1 MDKEN
6 LKGVAALLVHVA
18 RVDEAYTYKEKQ
30 IIKSFINSF
39 NESDGELILK
49 EAEELESNSNQLL
62 SFTRAVKDQELEVKK
77 EIIEHLWQIIK
88 SFINSFNESDG
99 DLILREAEELESN
112 SNQLLSFTRAV
123 KDQELEVKKEIIE
136 HLWKII
142 ISDQNVD
149 HYESNLMRRICGL
162 IYFPDKLCGEIK
174 LKVLKSN

>member
-1 MDKEN
+1 MDKDN
-6 LKGVAALLVHVA
+6 LIGVASFLVHVA
-18 RVDEAYTYKEKQ
+18 RVDVAYTYNEKQ

-39 NESDGELILK
+39 NESDSDLILK

-62 SFTRAVKDQELEVKK
+62 SFTRA
-77 EIIEHLWQIIK
+77 I
-88 SFINSFNESDG
+88 
-99 DLILREAEELESN
+99 
-112 SNQLLSFTRAV
+112 

-149 HYESNLMRRICGL
+149 HYEANLMRRICGL

>member
-18 RVDEAYTYKEKQ
+18 KVDEAYTDKEKQ

-39 NESDGELILK
+39 NESDSDLILK

-62 SFTRAVKDQELEVKK
+62 SFTR
-77 EIIEHLWQIIK
+77 
-88 SFINSFNESDG
+88 
-99 DLILREAEELESN
+99 
-112 SNQLLSFTRAV
+112 TV

-149 HYESNLMRRICGL
+149 HYEANLMRRICGL

-174 LKVLKSN
+174 LKILQSN

>member
-18 RVDEAYTYKEKQ
+18 KVDDAYTDKEKQ

-77 EIIEHLWQIIK
+77 EIIEHLW
-88 SFINSFNESDG
+88 
-99 DLILREAEELESN
+99 
-112 SNQLLSFTRAV
+112 
-123 KDQELEVKKEIIE
+123 
-136 HLWKII
+136 KII

-149 HYESNLMRRICGL
+149 HYEANLMRRICGL

-174 LKVLKSN
+174 LKILQSN

>member
-18 RVDEAYTYKEKQ
+18 KVDEAYTDKEK
-30 IIKSFINSF
+30 
-39 NESDGELILK
+39 
-49 EAEELESNSNQLL
+49 
-62 SFTRAVKDQELEVKK
+62 
-77 EIIEHLWQIIK
+77 QIIK

-99 DLILREAEELESN
+99 DLILKEAEELESN

-149 HYESNLMRRICGL
+149 HYEANLMRRICGL
-162 IYFPDKLCGEIK
+162 IYFPDRLCGEIK
-174 LKVLKSN
+174 LRVSKM

>member
-18 RVDEAYTYKEKQ
+18 RVDEAYTDKEK
-30 IIKSFINSF
+30 
-39 NESDGELILK
+39 
-49 EAEELESNSNQLL
+49 
-62 SFTRAVKDQELEVKK
+62 
-77 EIIEHLWQIIK
+77 QIIK

-99 DLILREAEELESN
+99 DLILKEAEELESN

-149 HYESNLMRRICGL
+149 HYEANLMRRICGL
-162 IYFPDKLCGEIK
+162 IYFPYKLCGEIK
-174 LKVLKSN
+174 IKVLEKTS

>member
-1 MDKEN
+1 VDKEN

-18 RVDEAYTYKEKQ
+18 KVDEAYTDKEKQ

-77 EIIEHLWQIIK
+77 EIIEHLW
-88 SFINSFNESDG
+88 
-99 DLILREAEELESN
+99 
-112 SNQLLSFTRAV
+112 
-123 KDQELEVKKEIIE
+123 
-136 HLWKII
+136 KII

-149 HYESNLMRRICGL
+149 HYEANLMRRICGL

>member
-1 MDKEN
+1 VDKEN

-18 RVDEAYTYKEKQ
+18 RVDEAYTDKEKQ

-77 EIIEHLWQIIK
+77 EIIEHLW
-88 SFINSFNESDG
+88 
-99 DLILREAEELESN
+99 
-112 SNQLLSFTRAV
+112 
-123 KDQELEVKKEIIE
+123 
-136 HLWKII
+136 KII

-149 HYESNLMRRICGL
+149 HYEANLMRRICGL

-174 LKVLKSN
+174 IKVLEKNS

>member
-6 LKGVAALLVHVA
+6 LKGVTALLVHVA
-18 RVDEAYTYKEKQ
+18 RVDEAYTDKEKQ

-39 NESDGELILK
+39 NESDSDLILK

-62 SFTRAVKDQELEVKK
+62 SFTR
-77 EIIEHLWQIIK
+77 
-88 SFINSFNESDG
+88 
-99 DLILREAEELESN
+99 
-112 SNQLLSFTRAV
+112 TV

-149 HYESNLMRRICGL
+149 HYEANLMRRICGL

-174 LKVLKSN
+174 LKVLQSY

>member
-1 MDKEN
+1 VDKEN

-18 RVDEAYTYKEKQ
+18 RVDEAYTDKEKQ

-77 EIIEHLWQIIK
+77 EIIEHLW
-88 SFINSFNESDG
+88 
-99 DLILREAEELESN
+99 
-112 SNQLLSFTRAV
+112 
-123 KDQELEVKKEIIE
+123 
-136 HLWKII
+136 KII

-149 HYESNLMRRICGL
+149 HYEANLMRRICGL